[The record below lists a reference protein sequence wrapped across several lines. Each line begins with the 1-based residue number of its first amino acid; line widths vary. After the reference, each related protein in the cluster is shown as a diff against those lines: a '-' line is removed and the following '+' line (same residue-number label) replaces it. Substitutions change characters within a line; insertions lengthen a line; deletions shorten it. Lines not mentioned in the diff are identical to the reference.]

1 MPRRPRIAI
10 AEYPMHVV
18 LRGVDRCA
26 IFFSDGDCRYFLDKL
41 AERATAE
48 SVDVHAF
55 VLMTNHIHL
64 LMTPKADAGV
74 SSLMKGLG
82 QRYAQYVNR
91 TYQRTGTLFEGR
103 FRSSLVE
110 ADAYLLACQRYIELN
125 PVRAGMVQNPGEYS
139 WSSYRA
145 NALGEANPVVTAHS
159 TFTALGD
166 SDKQRQASYRE
177 LFADSPSEDLLERIR
192 DTVNGGFVLGNAR
205 FERQIAAMLGRRTWK
220 GSPGRPRRGRSGTE
234 QVELPI

>member
-1 MPRRPRIAI
+1 
-10 AEYPMHVV
+10 
-18 LRGVDRCA
+18 
-26 IFFSDGDCRYFLDKL
+26 
-41 AERATAE
+41 
-48 SVDVHAF
+48 
-55 VLMTNHIHL
+55 
-64 LMTPKADAGV
+64 
-74 SSLMKGLG
+74 MKGLG

-125 PVRAGMVQNPGEYS
+125 PVRADMVQNPGEYS
-139 WSSYRA
+139 WSSYRT
-145 NALGEANPVVTAHS
+145 NALGAADPVVTAN
-159 TFTALGD
+159 TTYTALGD

-177 LFADSPSEDLLERIR
+177 LFADCPSDDLLKRIR
-192 DTVNGGFVLGNAR
+192 DTVNGGFVLGNVR

-220 GSPGRPRRGRSGTE
+220 GLPGRPKRREEPDTE